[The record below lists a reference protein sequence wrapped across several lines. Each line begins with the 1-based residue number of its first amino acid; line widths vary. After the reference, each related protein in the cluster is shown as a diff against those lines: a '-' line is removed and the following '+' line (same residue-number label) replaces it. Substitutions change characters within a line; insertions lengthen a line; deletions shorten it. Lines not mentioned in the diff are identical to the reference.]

1 MTARTDAVNTLSALT
16 LDEVNQM
23 AALQTRVDRKY
34 VVAPH
39 TWQAVL
45 ASLDPAPGVLEIDG
59 LRSFHYSSTYYD
71 TPELDSYRDAA
82 RRRPRRFKVR
92 TRHYLDTGACAIEVK
107 LRSLSGTTSKSRR
120 WLNVDAGV
128 RSGSLPGEA
137 AAFVG
142 GFALIGDKVHELTE
156 VLTTSYERVTLVT
169 PDARVTVDRDV
180 AAADANGR
188 HMDYGDLLVV
198 ETKSPGQAGAV
209 DRALWANGTRPARI
223 SKYCTS
229 LAALRPELPANR
241 WSRTL
246 RRHVS
251 TPAVPCTAASKGL
264 T

>member
-1 MTARTDAVNTLSALT
+1 MTTWMDAVNTLSALT
-16 LDEVNQM
+16 LDEVNQTS
-23 AALQTRVDRKY
+23 ALQTRVDRKY

-92 TRHYLDTGACAIEVK
+92 TRRYLDTGACAVEVK
-107 LRSLSGTTSKSRR
+107 LRSLSGTTAKSRR
-120 WLNVDAGV
+120 WLDTDTGA
-128 RSGSLPGEA
+128 RSGALPGEA

-180 AAADANGR
+180 AAADAGGQQ
-188 HMDYGDLLVV
+188 MDYGDLLVV
-198 ETKSPGQAGAV
+198 ETKSPGPAGAV

-229 LAALRPELPANR
+229 LAALHPELPSNR

-246 RRHVS
+246 RRHVA
-251 TPAVPCTAASKGL
+251 TPAVHATAAQEGL